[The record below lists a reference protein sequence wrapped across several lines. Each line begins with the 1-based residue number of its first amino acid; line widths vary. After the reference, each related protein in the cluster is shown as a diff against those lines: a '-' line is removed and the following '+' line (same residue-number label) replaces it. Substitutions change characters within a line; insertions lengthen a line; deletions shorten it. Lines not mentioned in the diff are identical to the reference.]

1 MRVLVTGANRGV
13 GRAIAEGLARRGDD
27 IGAVGRSHP
36 EELEDLRN
44 QVTAMGRRCVAIS
57 GDLAK
62 PEDIERMVA
71 ETADKLGGLDAIVSN
86 AAFSPPLI
94 PFIEQQVKD
103 WDRCYA
109 INLRASFLLAK
120 AAYPHLKK
128 AHGSFI
134 AISSIN
140 GCEPAPLRNIYGSS
154 KAGLN
159 MLMRCLA
166 QEWAPDGIRA
176 NTVTPGMVHTPMS
189 EEVFGNP
196 VRLARRVRLV
206 PLGRIGKPEETAD
219 AVAWL
224 LSPAASLVT
233 GQNIIL
239 DGAYLASI
247 QAHVA
252 SAPIWIKEKEKQKA

>member
-13 GRAIAEGLARRGDD
+13 GRAIAERLVEIGADL
-27 IGAVGRSHP
+27 GAVGRSHP
-36 EELEDLRN
+36 EELEDLRAK
-44 QVTAMGRRCVAIS
+44 VAAKGRRCVAIS

-62 PEDIERMVA
+62 PDDVAMMVA
-71 ETADKLGGLDAIVSN
+71 ETVDQLGGLDAVVSN

-94 PFIEQQVKD
+94 PFIEQQEKD

-109 INLRASFLLAK
+109 VNLRAAFLLAK
-120 AAYPHLKK
+120 AAYPHLKTSRG
-128 AHGSFI
+128 AFI

-166 QEWAPDGIRA
+166 QEWAGDGIRA

-224 LSPAASLVT
+224 LSPGAALVT
-233 GQNIIL
+233 GQNLIL
-239 DGAYLASI
+239 DGAYLGSI

-252 SAPIWIKEKEKQKA
+252 SQPIWIKEKEKKA